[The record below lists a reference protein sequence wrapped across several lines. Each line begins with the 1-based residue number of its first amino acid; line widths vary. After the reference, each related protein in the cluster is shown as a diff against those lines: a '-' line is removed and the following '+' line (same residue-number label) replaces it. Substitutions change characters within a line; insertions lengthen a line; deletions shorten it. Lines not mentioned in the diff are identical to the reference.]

1 MNREKLIAM
10 LEQHIARL
18 ESAQVD
24 PNEEDQQHIQ
34 AALDDAK
41 GVLERIKA
49 GDEGA
54 VQEALISWRQ
64 DKRNPDTMALA
75 MTREEMIAMLEQHIQ
90 NLEHAQADPEVDPQ
104 DEDWQMMQDALEG
117 ATGLLQRVQEGD
129 EAAIQEVSELLET
142 G

>member
-18 ESAQVD
+18 ESTQAD

-34 AALDDAK
+34 NALDDST

-54 VQEALISWRQ
+54 IQEAS
-64 DKRNPDTMALA
+64 D
-75 MTREEMIAMLEQHIQ
+75 
-90 NLEHAQADPEVDPQ
+90 
-104 DEDWQMMQDALEG
+104 
-117 ATGLLQRVQEGD
+117 
-129 EAAIQEVSELLET
+129 LLET